1 MGFELAVRGLV
12 WRDNQVLLVRM
23 NYGPLKGQWVA
34 PGGLVNPDETVLEA
48 AAREVLEE
56 SGVVMVPTGVLAVRH
71 YVTASQNNLL
81 TVVSG
86 RYLSGEP
93 KPDGRE
99 TDGAAFFSAN
109 DALALPNLYPV
120 ARLAITLSAGGEPP
134 LRAHGGANPHFL
146 FLLPADADLPA
157 GLLPDRP

>member
-12 WRDNQVLLVRM
+12 WRDGQVLLVRM
-23 NYGPLKGQWVA
+23 NYGPLTGQWVA
-34 PGGLVNPDETVLEA
+34 PGGLVHADETILEA

-56 SGVVMVPTGVLAVRH
+56 SGVQMVPTGILAVRH

-81 TVVSG
+81 TIVSG

-99 TDGAAFFSAN
+99 TDAAGFFSPG
-109 DALALPNLYPV
+109 DALALPRLYAV
-120 ARLAITLSAGGEPP
+120 ARLAVSLSADQPPP
-134 LRAHGGANPHFL
+134 LCPYGGTNRHFQ

-157 GLLPDRP
+157 GLVPDRP

>member
-12 WRDNQVLLVRM
+12 WRDGKILLVRM
-23 NYGPLKGQWVA
+23 TYGPLKGQWVV

-56 SGVVMVPTGVLAVRH
+56 SGVVMVPTGVLALRH

-81 TVVSG
+81 AIVTGDYSG
-86 RYLSGEP
+86 GEP
-93 KPDGRE
+93 RPDGRE

-109 DALALPNLYPV
+109 DALALSNLYPV
-120 ARLAITLSAGGEPP
+120 ARLAITISAGEQPA
-134 LRAHGGANPHFL
+134 LRAHGGTNPHFL
-146 FLLPADADLPA
+146 FLLPADAGLPA
-157 GLLPDRP
+157 GLVPDRP